1 MVEPFWCQFEV
12 LIPPEVSI
20 PPVEEHHPLDCHQLW
35 SGDRVVCG
43 KIVQVLDPEDAS
55 GKIGDTGCSATFDPA
70 AAR

>member
-1 MVEPFWCQFEV
+1 M
-12 LIPPEVSI
+12 
-20 PPVEEHHPLDCHQLW
+20 EEHHPLDCHQLW

-55 GKIGDTGCSATFDPA
+55 WKIGDTGCSATFDPA